1 MRMPATDGVSFP
13 DVASAAADG
22 LLLVGGRLTEPW
34 ILEGYRRGIFP
45 WPIGDETETSLAWF
59 SPDPRAIVEL
69 DGLHISRRLARRMR
83 GDQFRITCNHE
94 FRGVIAGCAEPRRDD
109 DLAWITDE
117 LACAYV
123 HLHRRGF
130 AHSIEVWQ
138 DDRLVGGLYGVAL
151 GGVFFGESMF
161 SRCRDASKAA
171 LAHLV
176 ARLRERE
183 FVLLDVQQATPHLT
197 RMGATEI
204 SRHDYLQR
212 LAAGLRKQV
221 QFHG

>member
-1 MRMPATDGVSFP
+1 MPMPANDAVSFP
-13 DVASAAADG
+13 DVASAAEDG
-22 LLLVGGRLTEPW
+22 LLLMGGQLTEPW
-34 ILEGYRRGIFP
+34 ILEAYRRGIFP
-45 WPIGDETETSLAWF
+45 WPIVDETEMLLAWF
-59 SPDPRAIVEL
+59 SPDPRAILEL
-69 DGLHISRRLARRMR
+69 DGLHISRRLARRIR
-83 GDQFRITCNHE
+83 SDQFRVTCNCD
-94 FRGVIAGCAEPRRDD
+94 FTSVLAGCAEPRRDD
-109 DLAWITDE
+109 ELTWITDE
-117 LACAYV
+117 LARAYLR
-123 HLHRRGF
+123 LHRRGF

-138 DDRLVGGLYGVAL
+138 DDQLVGGLYGVVQ

-161 SRCRDASKAA
+161 SRQRDASKVA

-176 ARLRERE
+176 TRLRDRG
-183 FVLLDVQQATPHLT
+183 FALLDIQQATPHLT